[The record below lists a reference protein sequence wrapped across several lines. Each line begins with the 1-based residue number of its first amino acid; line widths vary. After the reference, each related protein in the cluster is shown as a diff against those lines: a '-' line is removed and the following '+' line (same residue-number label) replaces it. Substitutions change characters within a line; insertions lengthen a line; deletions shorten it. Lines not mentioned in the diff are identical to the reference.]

1 MSVFYDHLV
10 GLDDIHNEILEFD
23 LPTRQHYHLLQIVD
37 STLHH
42 EVLNVILLEIPVAV
56 HEHFLV
62 EFNNRPDD
70 PAHLDYLK
78 LFRPN
83 IEDKIREAADG
94 TKTRLIQEISSLR

>member
-42 EVLNVILLEIPVAV
+42 EILNVILLEIPVEV

-62 EFNNRPDD
+62 EFNNRPHD

-78 LFRPN
+78 LFSPE
-83 IEDKIREAADG
+83 IEDKIRSRANL
-94 TKTRLIQEISSLR
+94 TKAKIIEELQRQR